1 MKLTLVLLSM
11 AMVYITYTIYKNH
24 QKESKYK
31 FCPMCNRF
39 EEAIDQYGH
48 CSQICSSITMDG
60 PYEA

>member
-1 MKLTLVLLSM
+1 MNLKVVLVTM
-11 AMVYITYTIYKNH
+11 AIVYFTYNTFKKH
-24 QKESKYK
+24 QKDSKYQ

-48 CSQICSSITMDG
+48 CSQICCSITMDG